1 MGVYVRTKGG
11 FLPLPLKL
19 NCHTCDKI
27 ADAAKIQKGKPMY
40 NRDCKKIA
48 KFALKNPE
56 NFARMTTF
64 VLTTIQAGLSTTPTQ
79 MADIDKV
86 GADSKYLWGNKRDGY
101 LYMQEHKRVIY
112 AAIKEAVKTGDAVA
126 AIDVLT
132 NVPNLGVVKA
142 AFVAQMCGL
151 DVACIDSHNCD
162 RLGLSRSALKFPK
175 GVKPET
181 KRKKIADYVQ
191 FTRDTGGAEYWWNSW
206 CDYVAGNRANKMLA
220 TGDMVSKFHV
230 TAVMG

>member
-1 MGVYVRTKGG
+1 
-11 FLPLPLKL
+11 
-19 NCHTCDKI
+19 
-27 ADAAKIQKGKPMY
+27 MY

-48 KFALKNPE
+48 KWAMQNPD
-56 NFARMTTF
+56 NFFWVIVF
-64 VLTTIQAGLSTTPTQ
+64 VLCTIQASLQSTVPQ
-79 MADIDKV
+79 IQDIKRNGRRAKFFNWEMKRIGHDYAYDNRHNLFLTVKACVKANDAV
-86 GADSKYLWGNKRDGY
+86 GA
-101 LYMQEHKRVIY
+101 I
-112 AAIKEAVKTGDAVA
+112 DA
-126 AIDVLT
+126 LT
-132 NVPNLGVVKA
+132 SVNGLGIVKA

>member
-1 MGVYVRTKGG
+1 
-11 FLPLPLKL
+11 
-19 NCHTCDKI
+19 
-27 ADAAKIQKGKPMY
+27 MY
-40 NRDCKKIA
+40 QRDCKKIA
-48 KFALKNPE
+48 KFALKNPD
-56 NFARMTTF
+56 NLARVTTF
-64 VLTTIQAGLSTTPTQ
+64 VLTTIQAGLSTTPMQ
-79 MADIDKV
+79 MDDIDTN
-86 GADSKYLWGNKRDGY
+86 GAGSKYLWGNKRDGY

-162 RLGLSRSALKFPK
+162 RLGLSRTALKFPK

-191 FTRDTGGAEYWWNSW
+191 FTRDTGGAEYWWNTW
-206 CDYVAGNRANKMLA
+206 CEYVAGNRANKKLT
-220 TGDMVSKFHV
+220 TGDEVSMFHV
-230 TAVMG
+230 VAVMG